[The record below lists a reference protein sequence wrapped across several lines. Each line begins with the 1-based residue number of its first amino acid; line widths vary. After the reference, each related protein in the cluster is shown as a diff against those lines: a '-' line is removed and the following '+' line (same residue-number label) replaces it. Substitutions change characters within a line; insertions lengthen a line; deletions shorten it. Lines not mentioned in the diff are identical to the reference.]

1 MNERHHKVLQLVGRA
16 VTQSAEFLN
25 SGEWDRATP
34 EYVQSL
40 LRRELQRVSWELA
53 RLLEPAVRDLVDE
66 SPFMRYDLRTHTEMV
81 LSAMA
86 GHPHAIEWLWWRR
99 FLGMWREI
107 RRHLS
112 GELWPLGPR
121 ISGNS
126 P

>member
-66 SPFMRYDLRTHTEMV
+66 SPFMRYDLRTHTEMGV
-81 LSAMA
+81 VGGGGASARHRVVVVA
-86 GHPHAIEWLWWRR
+86 EVPRDVERNPPPP
-99 FLGMWREI
+99 I
-107 RRHLS
+107 RRTVAPRPS
-112 GELWPLGPR
+112 QLGQ
-121 ISGNS
+121 
-126 P
+126 